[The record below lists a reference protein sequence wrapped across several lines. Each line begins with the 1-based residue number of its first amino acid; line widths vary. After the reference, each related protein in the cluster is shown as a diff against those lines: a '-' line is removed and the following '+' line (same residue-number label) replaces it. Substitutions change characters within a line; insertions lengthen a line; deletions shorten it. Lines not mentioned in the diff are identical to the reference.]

1 VPDAALGSAMLL
13 GLLFGVQHATDP
25 DHVVAVATIVA
36 RTRRFAAGALVGAF
50 WGVGHTVTVTA
61 VGVAIAVFHVAVTP
75 RVALS
80 LEMLVA
86 LMLVGLGV
94 ARILWVLRGSDPV
107 PVTHLGAPHPH
118 EDGPALHNHPHAHA
132 GAVHRHPH
140 AHPPARLLRA
150 LQAVGPAQ
158 ALRSALVGLVHGLAG
173 SAAVA
178 LLVLSTIR
186 GAGAAIAYL
195 LVFGIGTILGMTAIT
210 GLLSLPFT
218 LRAPRLDRARR
229 GLALA
234 TGALSLAFGLYL
246 VFQIGVVDGLRLGGD
261 VLGRP

>member
-13 GLLFGVQHATDP
+13 GLLFGIQHATDP

-50 WGVGHTVTVTA
+50 WGAGHTVTVTA
-61 VGVAIAVFHVAVTP
+61 VGIAIVGFNVAVTP
-75 RVALS
+75 RMALS

-86 LMLVGLGV
+86 LLLIGLGV
-94 ARILWVLRGSDPV
+94 ARILWVLRDADPV
-107 PVTHLGAPHPH
+107 PVAHLGEPHPH
-118 EDGPALHNHPHAHA
+118 GDGPALHSHVHAHA
-132 GAVHRHPH
+132 DAVHRHPH

-150 LQAVGPAQ
+150 LQTVGPAQ

-178 LLVLSTIR
+178 LLVLSSIR
-186 GAGAAIAYL
+186 STAAAVAYL

-210 GLLSLPFT
+210 GMLSLPFT
-218 LRAPRLDRARR
+218 LRAPRMERARR
-229 GLALA
+229 VLTLA

-246 VFQIGVVDGLRLGGD
+246 AFQIGVVDGLLVGR
-261 VLGRP
+261 VPVGRP